1 MASGLRWGCGRYR
14 TRRRRMFW
22 RSWAMGCS
30 SLACPPSCGTC
41 AASGHGGRWHES
53 GSTSTRCSAASTAS
67 DGLRCGDA
75 VLLADG
81 GILHPPALV
90 LDLDPGSWTWS
101 EDDDLLV
108 EATVLLDRSHEP
120 VELWTLPRVLLEAA
134 TWSTGAVRAEMRGCL
149 LDLWGL
155 DLTCPRCAGRGG
167 AIQFGMRGRPPSAS
181 NPDEEPILGGCVI
194 EPFMHRYTCRFCHTQ
209 WGGAPRFADPVLLD
223 LARSGGVLRD
233 EEIRADGSTP
243 MALRWLNTL
252 FDGVEDLLDQW
263 QPYRLFTEFDSR
275 YGRTVGVDLQC
286 GDDALELEYKPDG
299 SAVSGWDLRIQTEG
313 EPPPVS
319 FTLTPGGRSGAQAIK
334 DVGLFTR
341 RAILLGW
348 NPSRCDDWDP
358 PYEEWVDRTG
368 GGEVRAGRWSVAN
381 RRHIAPGTEVFL
393 LLQGAQHGLVG
404 HGITTDWPAPDESL
418 DDPDKTTQYVP
429 VEWDRLLPVESRI
442 SRDVL
447 EREVPNVRWRAIRRS
462 GWPVPDDA
470 VADLR
475 ALWQDDRANVGQR
488 QEET

>member
-1 MASGLRWGCGRYR
+1 M
-14 TRRRRMFW
+14 
-22 RSWAMGCS
+22 
-30 SLACPPSCGTC
+30 
-41 AASGHGGRWHES
+41 
-53 GSTSTRCSAASTAS
+53 STRCSAASTAATGS
-67 DGLRCGDA
+67 RCGDA

-90 LDLDPGSWTWS
+90 LDLDPASWTWS

-108 EATVLLDRSHEP
+108 EATVLLDRSHDP

-167 AIQFGMRGRPPSAS
+167 AIQFGMMGRPPAAS

-194 EPFMHRYTCRFCHTQ
+194 EPFMHRYTCRYCHTQ

-233 EEIRADGSTP
+233 EEIRTDGSTP

-299 SAVSGWDLRIQTEG
+299 SAVSGWDLRIETEG

-319 FTLTPGGRSGAQAIK
+319 FTLTPGGSSGAQAIK

-341 RAILLGW
+341 RAVILGW
-348 NPSRCDDWDP
+348 NPSRWDDWDP
-358 PYEEWVDRTG
+358 PYEEWVTRTG
-368 GGEVRAGRWSVAN
+368 AGEVLAGRWSVAN
-381 RRHIAPGTEVFL
+381 RRTHRPRDRGVPAAAGRTARPRRTRHHHRLADTRRKPG
-393 LLQGAQHGLVG
+393 
-404 HGITTDWPAPDESL
+404 
-418 DDPDKTTQYVP
+418 
-429 VEWDRLLPVESRI
+429 
-442 SRDVL
+442 
-447 EREVPNVRWRAIRRS
+447 
-462 GWPVPDDA
+462 
-470 VADLR
+470 
-475 ALWQDDRANVGQR
+475 
-488 QEET
+488 